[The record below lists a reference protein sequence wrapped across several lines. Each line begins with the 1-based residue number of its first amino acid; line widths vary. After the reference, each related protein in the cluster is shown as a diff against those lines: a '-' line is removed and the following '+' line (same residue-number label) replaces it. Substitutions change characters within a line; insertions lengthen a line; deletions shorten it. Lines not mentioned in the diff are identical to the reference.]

1 MCVSG
6 VTDFGPAKQQDLDS
20 RFSHGVEPGAGNG
33 CRPKAGDLNASQR
46 ADTGRPAIELG
57 RLTKRSEFLRLRGG
71 PSWKSASFVLVS
83 RPQDRP
89 CDGPGASARF
99 GFTVTKRIG
108 NAVKRNR
115 ARRRLRE
122 AVRLTAPD
130 HAKPGLDYVVIA
142 RTGALNRAFTAILME
157 LEVAFDRLDRQD
169 RSKRSRKINH

>member
-1 MCVSG
+1 M
-6 VTDFGPAKQQDLDS
+6 
-20 RFSHGVEPGAGNG
+20 
-33 CRPKAGDLNASQR
+33 
-46 ADTGRPAIELG
+46 DTGQHAASIG

-83 RPQDRP
+83 RPQDP
-89 CDGPGASARF
+89 PGDVPANPARV

-130 HAKPGLDYVVIA
+130 LAQPGRDYVVIA
-142 RTGALNRAFTAILME
+142 RNGALSRAFTSILKE
-157 LEVAFDRLDRQD
+157 FEVAFDRLDRQD
-169 RSKRSRKINH
+169 RSKRSR